1 VRSAIFCKRSILCPK
16 GDGGAGKS
24 AEELSKDVS
33 NKYKQNGQCDKYAD
47 SLEQKMK
54 DVGVKGERIKVNSKA
69 NIYSDKNGLIGN
81 DFHDAI
87 KVGDRVFDN
96 MNPDGVPF
104 TEWAKDLGIGE
115 VADITWEVIR
125 NIN

>member
-1 VRSAIFCKRSILCPK
+1 M
-16 GDGGAGKS
+16 
-24 AEELSKDVS
+24 
-33 NKYKQNGQCDKYAD
+33 
-47 SLEQKMK
+47 MK
-54 DVGVKGERIKVNSKA
+54 DAGVKGERIKVNSKA
-69 NIYSDKNGLIGN
+69 NIYSDKNGFIGN